1 MSSERRHPLRD
12 ILYLQDRM
20 NRVFEESLR
29 ESGVYRTPG
38 QWIPYVDIFEDD
50 VDVTIKV
57 ELPGVK
63 KDDIMLDV
71 SDGQLTISGK
81 KHIDHMDQTESYRVI
96 ERQYGSFRRSF
107 SLPDVVDI
115 NKVDAKFENG
125 VLQVVLPKL
134 KRSNTKRIP
143 VIEK

>member
-29 ESGVYRTPG
+29 ESGIARTPG
-38 QWIPYVDIFEDD
+38 QWIPYVDVFEDD
-50 VDVTIKV
+50 MAVTIKA

-63 KDDIMLDV
+63 RDDIILDV
-71 SDGQLTISGK
+71 SDGLLTLIGK
-81 KHIDHMDQTESYRVI
+81 KYFAHVDQTESYHMI

-107 SLPDVVDI
+107 NLPDVVDV

-134 KRSNTKRIP
+134 KDSRTKRIP
-143 VIEK
+143 IIEK